1 MRASRS
7 RSCLGL
13 VVERDRGETAVEA
26 ATKSGADRRF
36 DHVEADVDEAE
47 RERGVAESAVEV
59 GGDGHDVIL
68 LRSRRTPVDVAWRAA
83 SGLEPSA
90 DAIWSY
96 ERS

>member
-7 RSCLGL
+7 SPGLGSGSNEIAASPRS
-13 VVERDRGETAVEA
+13 EA
-26 ATKSGADRRF
+26 ATKQLADRRV
-36 DHVEADVDEAE
+36 DDVEADVDEAE
-47 RERGVAESAVEV
+47 GRGCLAEAAVEI
-59 GGDGHDVIL
+59 GGDGHVVIL
-68 LRSRRTPVDVAWRAA
+68 LRMRRTPVDAACRAA